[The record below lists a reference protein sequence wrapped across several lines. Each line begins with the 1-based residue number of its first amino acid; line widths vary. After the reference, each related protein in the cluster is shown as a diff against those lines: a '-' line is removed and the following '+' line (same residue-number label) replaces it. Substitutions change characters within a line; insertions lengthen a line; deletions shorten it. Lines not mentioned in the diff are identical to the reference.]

1 MFWDRRAMIEW
12 SFALRFEP
20 SKLVVVT
27 VWRMLPTLLDFSHT
41 LPEELLL
48 LFRDSTA
55 DDTGSLEGVTPRPG
69 RVAAAMCQQ
78 SGKPAW
84 RSEAAL

>member
-55 DDTGSLEGVTPRPG
+55 DDTGSLEGVTPRTWTS
-69 RVAAAMCQQ
+69 RCCHV
-78 SGKPAW
+78 PAV
-84 RSEAAL
+84 RETGLAF